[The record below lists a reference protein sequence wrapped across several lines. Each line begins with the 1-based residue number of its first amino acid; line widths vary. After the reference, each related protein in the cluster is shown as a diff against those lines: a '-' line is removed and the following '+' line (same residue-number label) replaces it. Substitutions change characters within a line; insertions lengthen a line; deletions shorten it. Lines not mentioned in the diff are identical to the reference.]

1 MNIFK
6 KAGELEE
13 QNIAFALITITKS
26 VGSTPRSSARMIVL
40 ADGTTY
46 GTVGGGVAEYEVVK
60 KAVGNIPLKK
70 SEFFSKSLKVTEGHN
85 CGGDVEFYIE
95 VVNSAPRLILIGGG
109 HVNLEIARLAISC
122 GFFVE
127 IVETRE
133 AFANAERFPFAHTF
147 YVDESIEKALGEC
160 TIDKECA
167 VVIATHSLDRIAL
180 EKVIGSPAWYIGML
194 GSRTK
199 VRTFRNQIREKM
211 GIDIA
216 AMKNL
221 FAPIGLDI
229 NAKTPSEI
237 AVSVVSEIMST
248 LHHTSGKSL
257 RDKASNLVIVR
268 GAGDLATGVIVRLH
282 KAGYR
287 VLALEIERP
296 TTIRRTVAFSQA
308 MYDRQIE
315 LENVVCTRC
324 ESVEEA
330 KSLMDANHVAIMHD
344 EVGESIKK
352 LHPEVVV
359 DAILAK
365 KNLGTTIDCAPFVIG
380 LGPGFT
386 AQKDCHAVI
395 ETKRGHYLGSI
406 IAEGEAAA
414 NTGIPGI
421 IGGYGAERV
430 IHSSVEGVFFSVCS
444 IGDIVRK
451 GDVIAHIGKTE
462 VTATI
467 DGVLRGMLHDGLPV
481 PEGFKIADIDPR
493 AEVSHCFSIS
503 DKAKAVGGAVLE
515 AVDSYRDGKFFLY
528 NR

>member
-1 MNIFK
+1 
-6 KAGELEE
+6 
-13 QNIAFALITITKS
+13 
-26 VGSTPRSSARMIVL
+26 
-40 ADGTTY
+40 
-46 GTVGGGVAEYEVVK
+46 
-60 KAVGNIPLKK
+60 
-70 SEFFSKSLKVTEGHN
+70 
-85 CGGDVEFYIE
+85 
-95 VVNSAPRLILIGGG
+95 
-109 HVNLEIARLAISC
+109 
-122 GFFVE
+122 
-127 IVETRE
+127 
-133 AFANAERFPFAHTF
+133 
-147 YVDESIEKALGEC
+147 
-160 TIDKECA
+160 
-167 VVIATHSLDRIAL
+167 
-180 EKVIGSPAWYIGML
+180 
-194 GSRTK
+194 
-199 VRTFRNQIREKM
+199 
-211 GIDIA
+211 
-216 AMKNL
+216 
-221 FAPIGLDI
+221 
-229 NAKTPSEI
+229 
-237 AVSVVSEIMST
+237 
-248 LHHTSGKSL
+248 
-257 RDKASNLVIVR
+257 
-268 GAGDLATGVIVRLH
+268 
-282 KAGYR
+282 
-287 VLALEIERP
+287 
-296 TTIRRTVAFSQA
+296 
-308 MYDRQIE
+308 
-315 LENVVCTRC
+315 
-324 ESVEEA
+324 
-330 KSLMDANHVAIMHD
+330 AIMHD